1 MALIEMISR
10 CDDVARSG
18 IVIQPL
24 PSGTIRGAS
33 ARRTGVAPDLSV
45 IVQLIELST
54 RGGDGGSPRIVV
66 QLLPARTRVAA
77 TRRSCVTPDRTI
89 RVKLENLVCSR
100 DDALRI
106 RVIVE

>member
-10 CDDVARSG
+10 RDDVARSG
-18 IVIQPL
+18 VVIESFPA
-24 PSGTIRGAS
+24 GTIRGAS

-45 IVQLIELST
+45 VVQLIELSASCN
-54 RGGDGGSPRIVV
+54 GCCSPRIVV

-106 RVIVE
+106 RIIVE

>member
-1 MALIEMISR
+1 MALIEMISC
-10 CDDVARSG
+10 CDDFARSG

-45 IVQLIELST
+45 VVQLIELSA
-54 RGGDGGSPRIVV
+54 GGNDRCSPRIVV